1 MERLRIKIKRKY
13 LNSIKIDKEIN
24 SYILTIYNN
33 IKNIIFYD
41 KINEKFL
48 KFNYYF

>member
-13 LNSIKIDKEIN
+13 LNSIKIDNKIN
-24 SYILTIYNN
+24 SYILTINNN
-33 IKNIIFYD
+33 IKNIIFYV
-41 KINEKFL
+41 KINEKSL